1 MRNYVN
7 SRHLSVIRSRV
18 SIVLDEKLSMIPR
31 HKACHI
37 KCARGHS
44 FTTYTRRK
52 IIISFH

>member
-1 MRNYVN
+1 MRNSVYT
-7 SRHLSVIRSRV
+7 RYLLVIRSRV

-44 FTTYTRRK
+44 LKTCTR
-52 IIISFH
+52 H